1 MMKDVKRPFS
11 SRDNGSMS
19 NKMFSG
25 STNQKINKRINGKLK
40 PQWRDK
46 DGSELKKSNL
56 YNLIGNRRVRRR
68 LRKGFILVKIK
79 GNQNTKKVKPYWRKK
94 VVMITEYEDYW
105 DKIDLKRNGNLYA
118 SQKVKTT
125 IKHHFF
131 SSFNVKTNL
140 DELFPLKVLNSPSSL
155 LNGSVF
161 GGR

>member
-68 LRKGFILVKIK
+68 LRKG
-79 GNQNTKKVKPYWRKK
+79 
-94 VVMITEYEDYW
+94 
-105 DKIDLKRNGNLYA
+105 
-118 SQKVKTT
+118 
-125 IKHHFF
+125 
-131 SSFNVKTNL
+131 SSAWL
-140 DELFPLKVLNSPSSL
+140 E
-155 LNGSVF
+155 
-161 GGR
+161 